1 MNAHHDNL
9 RSRCSVQLVFLLIL
23 CGVTTSRARVLDL
36 QGQASAWFAA
46 AKTDSLRAACGAR
59 YIPSLG
65 VELPVTQTLMIDAE
79 ISCNACGYLEGIRS
93 VQDYDSSDYAIDP
106 YRLWARVSGSQFEL
120 RGGLQKISFGSA
132 TIFRPLMWFDQID
145 VRDPLRIT
153 EGVYAMLFRY
163 YFLNNM
169 NIWMWGLYGNEEVK
183 GWEAYPTDSGNV
195 EYGGR
200 VQIPLFSGECGVSYH
215 HRNASLSDI
224 SLDPVPESRIG
235 VDGKWDVGVG
245 LWLEGAVV
253 RTDLSG
259 IPEAFLQQYP
269 LLRLDYQRYICA
281 GLDYTFGI
289 GNGVYALVEHFLTD
303 LSDEAWGSTNE
314 SQQLSAVS
322 LRYSIGTLD
331 ELSGVVYYDWDK
343 EEIYRYGK
351 WTRTYDRWMINL
363 IGFWNPEAALYD
375 RSDSYNTLLGR
386 GIQLIIAYN
395 H

>member
-1 MNAHHDNL
+1 
-9 RSRCSVQLVFLLIL
+9 
-23 CGVTTSRARVLDL
+23 
-36 QGQASAWFAA
+36 
-46 AKTDSLRAACGAR
+46 
-59 YIPSLG
+59 
-65 VELPVTQTLMIDAE
+65 
-79 ISCNACGYLEGIRS
+79 
-93 VQDYDSSDYAIDP
+93 
-106 YRLWARVSGSQFEL
+106 
-120 RGGLQKISFGSA
+120 
-132 TIFRPLMWFDQID
+132 
-145 VRDPLRIT
+145 
-153 EGVYAMLFRY
+153 
-163 YFLNNM
+163 M

>member
-1 MNAHHDNL
+1 
-9 RSRCSVQLVFLLIL
+9 
-23 CGVTTSRARVLDL
+23 
-36 QGQASAWFAA
+36 
-46 AKTDSLRAACGAR
+46 
-59 YIPSLG
+59 
-65 VELPVTQTLMIDAE
+65 
-79 ISCNACGYLEGIRS
+79 
-93 VQDYDSSDYAIDP
+93 
-106 YRLWARVSGSQFEL
+106 
-120 RGGLQKISFGSA
+120 
-132 TIFRPLMWFDQID
+132 
-145 VRDPLRIT
+145 
-153 EGVYAMLFRY
+153 
-163 YFLNNM
+163 
-169 NIWMWGLYGNEEVK
+169 
-183 GWEAYPTDSGNV
+183 
-195 EYGGR
+195 
-200 VQIPLFSGECGVSYH
+200 
-215 HRNASLSDI
+215 
-224 SLDPVPESRIG
+224 